1 MIKVEIKLCKDYLT
15 QFQVN
20 NVNEIE
26 DKVKE
31 WHTMS
36 DFERDYYEK
45 KGTLDAQLAT
55 GWYFKESTEA
65 TEEYTLNEVN
75 K

>member
-1 MIKVEIKLCKDYLT
+1 MITVQITMDDDRST
-15 QFQVN
+15 QFNVN

-36 DFERDYYEK
+36 DFERTHYEK
-45 KGTLDAQLAT
+45 KGTLEAELDT
-55 GWYFKESTEA
+55 GWYYKVSTYEPI
-65 TEEYTLNEVN
+65 ELLEYF
-75 K
+75 

>member
-1 MIKVEIKLCKDYLT
+1 MINVEITLGKDYFT

-36 DFERDYYEK
+36 DFEREHYEK
-45 KGTLDAQLAT
+45 KGTLKDQLDT
-55 GWYFKESTEA
+55 GWYLKVAVSPCSIRG
-65 TEEYTLNEVN
+65 
-75 K
+75 